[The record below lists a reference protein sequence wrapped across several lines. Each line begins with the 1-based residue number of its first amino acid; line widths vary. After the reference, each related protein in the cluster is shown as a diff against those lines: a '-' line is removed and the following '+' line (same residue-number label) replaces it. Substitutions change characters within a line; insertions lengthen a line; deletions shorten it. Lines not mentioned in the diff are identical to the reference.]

1 MSAGSDEPQKIRV
14 LEDLNFATD
23 RLSTEVR
30 QISLGLLG
38 LIWALLVG
46 EAKLSIAVDTKPLL
60 VVAALSILA
69 MVIDFIQYIAG
80 YFASRRAWDDIRS
93 GGQGRYQR
101 EWWSY
106 RIRTWSFGAKIIVS
120 LGGTALMLGV
130 LARLVIK

>member
-1 MSAGSDEPQKIRV
+1 MSAGSEDPQKVRV
-14 LEDLNFATD
+14 LDDLNFATD

-30 QISLGLLG
+30 QISLGLLA
-38 LIWALLVG
+38 LVWALLVG
-46 EAKLSIAVDTKPLL
+46 EAKLSIAVEVKFLL

-69 MVIDFIQYIAG
+69 MAIDFVQYIAG

-93 GGQGRYQR
+93 GGQGRYDRQ
-101 EWWSY
+101 WWSH

-130 LARLVIK
+130 LARLVVK